1 MAFRD
6 GGNLLAA
13 GGADGYAAV
22 YGIGSRGDDEDE
34 EREALLSWRAHKG
47 WIGDLQFLSLQ
58 DAAKNMMITA
68 GMAEIPNPQQ
78 IALETTEPE
87 HVYQAILVVTF

>member
-22 YGIGSRGDDEDE
+22 YGIGSRGDDEEE

-68 GMAEIPNPQQ
+68 GRTKVPKPLRV
-78 IALETTEPE
+78 ALE
-87 HVYQAILVVTF
+87 A